1 MTLVVKK
8 FAVLAIAISAA
19 LILTGCS
26 STRVVVKPVPV
37 VPKNVLTG
45 TPGLQHSLHDVE
57 LVVRQLHR

>member
-37 VPKNVLTG
+37 VPKNL
-45 TPGLQHSLHDVE
+45 
-57 LVVRQLHR
+57 